1 MTRLPSSRP
10 QWRGS
15 RNLPRESNPTSK
27 TESPRSMQPVSPRT
41 TEPDTQDRR
50 ARTTTDHSARTTTA
64 PETRT
69 STANGPRRRW
79 VREREQRRLTGTG
92 QPQVRETGRS
102 EILAPLTRFE
112 MTSARTT
119 ETAHGNSWLLSCR
132 WQEPAYPL
140 CTQGLARVSCL
151 PLRTPTAASP
161 DSGSRESGR
170 RRPRSILPVR

>member
-1 MTRLPSSRP
+1 MAWKSGTCHENRTQPKK
-10 QWRGS
+10 
-15 RNLPRESNPTSK
+15 RNPLGPCNPYH
-27 TESPRSMQPVSPRT
+27 PGT
-41 TEPDTQDRR
+41 TEPDTHDRR

-64 PETRT
+64 SETRT
-69 STANGPRRRW
+69 STANGTTTTLGPGTRRTAADGNGATSS
-79 VREREQRRLTGTG
+79 QRNPAAL
-92 QPQVRETGRS
+92 EN
-102 EILAPLTRFE
+102 LAPLTRSE

-119 ETAHGNSWLLSCR
+119 ETAHGNRWLLSCR